1 MEGGLFESRSQPLLS
16 RRQFLSR
23 LARSAGMALA
33 LVMASLGVGM
43 VGYHLTEGLDWVDS
57 FLNAAMLLGGM
68 GPVNSPGKFW
78 GKIFAGVYAL
88 YCGLAVIMIAGL
100 LLAPLAH
107 RLLHRFHL
115 EGRKS

>member
-1 MEGGLFESRSQPLLS
+1 MFEHRSQPLLS
-16 RRQFLSR
+16 REQFLSR
-23 LARSAGMALA
+23 LARSAGLALA
-33 LVMASLGVGM
+33 LVLASLGVGM
-43 VGYHLTEGLDWVDS
+43 MGYRLTEHFSWVDA

-68 GPVNSPGKFW
+68 GPVNPPVTFW

-88 YCGLAVIMIAGL
+88 YCGLAVILIAGL

-115 EGRKS
+115 EGRES

>member
-1 MEGGLFESRSQPLLS
+1 LFENRSQPLLS
-16 RRQFLSR
+16 RQQFLSR

-43 VGYHLTEGLDWVDS
+43 FGYHLTEGLDWVDS

-68 GPVNSPGKFW
+68 GPVNTPATFW

-115 EGRKS
+115 EGRQS

>member
-1 MEGGLFESRSQPLLS
+1 MFENRSQPLLS
-16 RRQFLSR
+16 RQQFLSR

-43 VGYHLTEGLDWVDS
+43 FGYHLTEGLDWVDS

-68 GPVNSPGKFW
+68 GPVNTPATFW

>member
-1 MEGGLFESRSQPLLS
+1 MFENRSQPLLS
-16 RRQFLSR
+16 RQQFLSR

-43 VGYHLTEGLDWVDS
+43 IGYHLTEGLDWVDS

-68 GPVNSPGKFW
+68 GPVNTPATFW

-115 EGRKS
+115 EGRQS

>member
-1 MEGGLFESRSQPLLS
+1 LFEHRSQPLLS
-16 RRQFLSR
+16 RQQFLSR
-23 LARSAGMALA
+23 LARSVGIALA
-33 LVMASLGVGM
+33 LVTASLGVGM
-43 VGYHLTEGLDWVDS
+43 MGYHLTEHLSWVDS

-68 GPVNSPGKFW
+68 GPVNDPVTFW

-88 YCGLAVIMIAGL
+88 YCGLAVILIAGL

-115 EGRKS
+115 EGRES

>member
-1 MEGGLFESRSQPLLS
+1 MFENRSQPLLS
-16 RRQFLSR
+16 RQQFLSR

-43 VGYHLTEGLDWVDS
+43 FGYHLTEGLDWVDS

-68 GPVNSPGKFW
+68 GPVNTPATFW

-115 EGRKS
+115 EGRQS

>member
-1 MEGGLFESRSQPLLS
+1 
-16 RRQFLSR
+16 
-23 LARSAGMALA
+23 MALA

-43 VGYHLTEGLDWVDS
+43 IGYHLTEGLDWVDS

-68 GPVNSPGKFW
+68 GPVNTPATFW

-115 EGRKS
+115 EGRQS

>member
-1 MEGGLFESRSQPLLS
+1 MFENRSQPLLS
-16 RRQFLSR
+16 QRQFLSR
-23 LARSAGMALA
+23 LARSAGMALV

-43 VGYHLTEGLDWVDS
+43 FGYHLTEGLDWVDS

-68 GPVNSPGKFW
+68 GPVNTPLTFW

-115 EGRKS
+115 EGRQS